1 MAREGLLPAGSARH
15 GPGVPGQPGSV
26 GSPGSCTASGGRVSA
41 NPSSK
46 QLLAKPWGLGY
57 LFCCNG
63 VVCGCPIIL
72 LGCEVS
78 SPLGAEICQV
88 GPGAQQGGGTCG
100 TPGISRALHVPS
112 SALALGVWGSQAP
125 KERGLPGGTSVRV

>member
-1 MAREGLLPAGSARH
+1 M
-15 GPGVPGQPGSV
+15 PGQLGSV
-26 GSPGSCTASGGRVSA
+26 GSPGSCTASGGGVSA

-46 QLLAKPWGLGY
+46 WLLAKPWGSGY

-72 LGCEVS
+72 PGCEVS
-78 SPLGAEICQV
+78 SPLGAETCQV
-88 GPGAQQGGGTCG
+88 GPGAQWGGGMCG

-112 SALALGVWGSQAP
+112 SALVLGVWGSQAP
-125 KERGLPGGTSVRV
+125 RERGLPRGSSAHV